1 MAYLSPHLLS
11 SRGII
16 PGIKVDK
23 GAKPLAL
30 YPVTKSLKAWT
41 VCATGLRNISNWG
54 RNSRSGGR

>member
-1 MAYLSPHLLS
+1 MKHCARASRDGTPFAKLLS

-30 YPVTKSLKAWT
+30 YPGNKVTE
-41 VCATGLRNISNWG
+41 G
-54 RNSRSGGR
+54 SGWFA